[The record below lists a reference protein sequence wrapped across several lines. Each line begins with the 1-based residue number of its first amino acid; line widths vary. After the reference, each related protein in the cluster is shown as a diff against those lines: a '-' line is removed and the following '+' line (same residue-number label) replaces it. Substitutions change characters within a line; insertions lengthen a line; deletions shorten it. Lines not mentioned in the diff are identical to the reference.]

1 VTNNNLFINVLA
13 FKKVF
18 GRIDLSCTQSSIGT
32 ADSMHNIDVI
42 ARHIT
47 LAHGFEAVTALGHG
61 FAEAT
66 PELIDQVLSSVS
78 AYADEHLVGLNRTAD
93 KEGVSIVDGRVVTPD
108 CHVPAWNT
116 FVSDGW
122 LSIDAPIEMGG
133 MGLPNALAAAVQEV
147 CDQSCP
153 SFGMMPV
160 PMRSGA
166 RLLHALADPETLAE
180 WLPRLISGEWGATI
194 CISEADAGS
203 DVRQIRTRA
212 IPTPDGTWQITGEK
226 CWISFGD
233 QQLTQRIGHFLL
245 AQTDAGL
252 SLFLVP
258 NWFSDPAQSN
268 GITVRRVEEKLGLH
282 LSPTCSLGFEGAR
295 GILIGKAGRGL
306 PQMFVMITNM
316 RLATGVQGAG
326 IAASAYAAARAY
338 AEERRQGGTGAQ
350 PVPIA
355 QHADIQATLLRM
367 AARLETLRGLNF
379 AVANHA
385 DLMRSS
391 PDAATREFAAALN
404 GWLLPIIK
412 TLGGETAFDVSNDA
426 IQIFGGAGYTRE
438 WPVEQY
444 LRDARVLTIFEGTTG
459 MQAQDLLFRR
469 LLKGE
474 GSGYRAFLEA
484 SCDEARTTPE
494 FAEGLSNL
502 ERAVQSIIAESNTQ
516 LELET
521 VATQFLHLAMLV
533 AQGWIAAR
541 LARASPIDHVSR
553 HLAAAGRFFLD
564 ELPARS
570 RMAADL
576 ARPSSISLIAFGD
589 LM

>member
-1 VTNNNLFINVLA
+1 
-13 FKKVF
+13 
-18 GRIDLSCTQSSIGT
+18 
-32 ADSMHNIDVI
+32 MHNIDVI
-42 ARHIT
+42 ARQVV
-47 LAHGFEAVTALGHG
+47 LAPGFKAVTALGHG
-61 FAEAT
+61 FDEAT
-66 PELIDQVLSSVS
+66 PDLIDQVLGSVS
-78 AYADEHLVGLNRTAD
+78 AYADEYLVSLNRIAD
-93 KEGVSIVDGRVVTPD
+93 KEGVSVVKGRVVTPD
-108 CHVPAWNT
+108 PHTPAWNT

-147 CDQSCP
+147 CDQACP
-153 SFGMMPV
+153 AFGMMPV

-166 RLLHALADPETLAE
+166 RLLHELADPETRAE
-180 WLPRLISGEWGATI
+180 WLPGLISGEWGATI
-194 CISEADAGS
+194 CISEPDAGS
-203 DVRQIRTRA
+203 DVRRIRTKA
-212 IPTPDGTWQITGEK
+212 TPAKDGSWQITGEK

-233 QQLTQRIGHFLL
+233 QQLTQRIGHLLL
-245 AQTDAGL
+245 AQTDVGI

-258 NWFSDPAQSN
+258 NWISNPGQSN

-282 LSPTCSLGFEGAR
+282 LSPTCSLGFENSR
-295 GILIGKAGRGL
+295 GILIGKLGRGL

-326 IAASAYAAARAY
+326 IAASAYASAKAY
-338 AEERRQGGTGAQ
+338 AEERRQGGSGAQ

-379 AVANHA
+379 AVANYA

-391 PDAATREFAAALN
+391 DDAEAREFAAALN

-412 TLGGETAFDVSNDA
+412 TLGGETAFDVASDA

-438 WPVEQY
+438 WPVEQS

-469 LLKGE
+469 LFKEE
-474 GSGYRAFLEA
+474 GAGYRAFLIASSEEA
-484 SCDEARTTPE
+484 QATPE
-494 FAEGLSNL
+494 FAEGLANL
-502 ERAVQSIIAESNTQ
+502 ERSVQGLLAGDVTHQEREAVAS
-516 LELET
+516 
-521 VATQFLHLAMLV
+521 QFLHLAMLV

-541 LARASPIDHVSR
+541 LSKGTESDPISL
-553 HLAAAGRFFLD
+553 HLAAAGRFFLH

-570 RMAADL
+570 RLAADL
-576 ARPSSISLIAFGD
+576 AEPRSIALSAFSN
-589 LM
+589 LL